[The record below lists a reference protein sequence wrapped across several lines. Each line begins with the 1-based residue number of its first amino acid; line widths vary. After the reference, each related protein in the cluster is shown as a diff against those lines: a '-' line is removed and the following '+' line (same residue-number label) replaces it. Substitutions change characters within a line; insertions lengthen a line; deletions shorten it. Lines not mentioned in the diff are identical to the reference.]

1 MMNHFTFDL
10 IYNTVLTNSGAEPSE
25 PTEIEKQQL
34 NLNFAKMRT
43 FSIFYSLLCAT
54 LTEAAE
60 INVEGHEWGEISFQC
75 THRHAFNNDKYFCK
89 SPCKSNEDILVA
101 VSPGT
106 SVESGRITLQDSGNG
121 AFTVTIK
128 HLQLSDSQIYF
139 CGVDRWGRDT
149 YTSVHLSVHKALS
162 TTIEPVISSTLT
174 YQKITNSTQLTAGAE
189 TSEPTN
195 LSTAKNFTN
204 EEEQNISLGTMLYAA
219 VGAVA
224 TLAILLL
231 AIHLRKMPKCQP
243 HVCSTSKD
251 PSSMNKNNQEKDTQD
266 PQAPSAGTAE
276 DMPIYENISFSE
288 GTAGSRY
295 PPADQQNNHDL
306 PTRIYINPLP
316 SALPERKISRP
327 PKDTT
332 NVKTPKRQ
340 EITESSA
347 SNASLCLFTSSS
359 EPTGPKPTSL
369 WFGLDLSKTNQK

>member
-251 PSSMNKNNQEKDTQD
+251 PSSMNKNNQEKVDCNRTHKIHKHHQQELLKTCPYMKTFLSLKVLRDPGIHLQINKTTMIYPLESTLILYLLHYLKERFQD
-266 PQAPSAGTAE
+266 HQ
-276 DMPIYENISFSE
+276 
-288 GTAGSRY
+288 
-295 PPADQQNNHDL
+295 
-306 PTRIYINPLP
+306 
-316 SALPERKISRP
+316 
-327 PKDTT
+327 
-332 NVKTPKRQ
+332 KTPQ
-340 EITESSA
+340 M
-347 SNASLCLFTSSS
+347 
-359 EPTGPKPTSL
+359 
-369 WFGLDLSKTNQK
+369 